1 MERKVVNTAAGTV
14 ISNHAGPIPQRMLA
28 RYQIALA
35 VLDTMLRNGELFQQ
49 DHNRASAVLACHYG
63 LDRNSIFR

>member
-1 MERKVVNTAAGTV
+1 MERKVVNTAAGTA
-14 ISNHAGPIPQRMLA
+14 ISAHGNPVLQKTLI
-28 RYQIALA
+28 RYQVSLT
-35 VLDTMLRNGELFQQ
+35 VLDTMLRNGELSQQ